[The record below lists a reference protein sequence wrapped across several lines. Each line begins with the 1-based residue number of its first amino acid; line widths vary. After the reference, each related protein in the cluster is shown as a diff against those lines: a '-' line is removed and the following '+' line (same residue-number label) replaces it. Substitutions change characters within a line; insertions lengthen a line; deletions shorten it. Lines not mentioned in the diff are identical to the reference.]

1 MTSDDFTEVQQTASL
16 ADGGIDALIKK
27 FMNDDALSKFGDTS
41 LIKYDV
47 VTDYFIKGMPK
58 SKLIPAEQLGIIAAI
73 E

>member
-1 MTSDDFTEVQQTASL
+1 M
-16 ADGGIDALIKK
+16 IKK